1 MREWDTEEETLASRG
16 NGQHEPYLVVS
27 KDEVDA
33 RVARLEAVIRRL
45 QNLRTSGCVR
55 TSAGWSGWCSKKHRF
70 AMFLVCGTFGT
81 TRGIPR
87 FGAWVWMLA
96 RSHRRGYGGQQ

>member
-45 QNLRTSGCVR
+45 QNLIDEHNKGCV
-55 TSAGWSGWCSKKHRF
+55 SACEY
-70 AMFLVCGTFGT
+70 M
-81 TRGIPR
+81 RGSDHCDFYAIRQRQCPDCPR
-87 FGAWVWMLA
+87 DWMIEE
-96 RSHRRGYGGQQ
+96 GEG

>member
-33 RVARLEAVIRRL
+33 RVDALEAENEKLKRHIHAAMDRIDSDDVI
-45 QNLRTSGCVR
+45 
-55 TSAGWSGWCSKKHRF
+55 
-70 AMFLVCGTFGT
+70 
-81 TRGIPR
+81 
-87 FGAWVWMLA
+87 GAYTALLGSEPVKEN
-96 RSHRRGYGGQQ
+96 SNERRG